1 MTIPLIESLYED
13 NNRRKSES
21 IFRKTSAH
29 NNNLGI
35 DFSGN
40 SYLNLQNCQEV
51 IDGANHLIN
60 NQLFGNMASRLI
72 SQSSPLYDDLENE
85 LADWKH
91 CESALIFN
99 SGYAAN
105 TGIIPAICNRNT
117 DIFCDRLNHASI
129 ISGCLLS
136 GAKLLR
142 YRHNDMAHL
151 EELLQASSS
160 PKKLIVTDSVFSMD
174 GDRAPL
180 ADICELGE
188 RYGCAVM
195 VDEAHAT
202 GIFGG
207 RASGLVEEAGVEDVV
222 QIRMGTLSKA
232 VAGLGGFFA
241 GDKEIRDF
249 LVNNASSLI
258 YSTGLPHSILA
269 YNLSAVRY
277 IRKNPH
283 QGKTLLDKAEELRSA
298 LTDMGWNCMD
308 GTTQIIPVLTGSAES
323 ALELSSYLKKNNIS
337 APAIRTPT
345 VPKGS
350 ERVRLSVHLGIGDDE
365 IESVLETCRGY
376 HPRSP
381 VTLGTKI

>member
-13 NNRRKSES
+13 NNRRKSDS
-21 IFRKTSAH
+21 IFRKTSTY
-29 NNNLGI
+29 NDEPSI

-51 IDGANHLIN
+51 TDNAIRLAG

-85 LADWKH
+85 LAGWKG

-105 TGIIPAICNRNT
+105 IGIIPAICNRNT
-117 DIFCDRLNHASI
+117 DIFCDKLNHASI
-129 ISGCLLS
+129 INGCLLS

-151 EELLQASSS
+151 EELLRGSSS
-160 PKKLIVTDSVFSMD
+160 AKKLIVTDSVFSMD

-180 ADICELGE
+180 ADICELSE

-202 GIFGG
+202 GIFGNH
-207 RASGLVEEAGVEDVV
+207 ASGLVEEAGVESAV

-232 VAGLGGFFA
+232 VAGVGGFFA
-241 GDKEIRDF
+241 GDKEIRDY
-249 LVNNASSLI
+249 LVNNAPSLI
-258 YSTGLPHSILA
+258 YSTGLPHSTLA

-283 QGKTLLDKAEELRSA
+283 QGKTLLDRAEKLRCI
-298 LTDMGWNCMD
+298 LKEMGYDCMNS
-308 GTTQIIPVLTGSAES
+308 TTQIIPVLTGSAES
-323 ALELSSYLKKNNIS
+323 ALELSAYLKKNSIT

-345 VPKGS
+345 VPKGK
-350 ERVRLSVHLGIGDDE
+350 ERIRLSVHLGISNND
-365 IESVLETCRGY
+365 IEFVGATA
-376 HPRSP
+376 P
-381 VTLGTKI
+381 VARNLNHKNNPHE